1 MVSMDP
7 GKKFK
12 RRRKIYE
19 IPIDVELTPG
29 ATIWLTL
36 KEKGCEPLLTIKQV
50 SEGHNISQYAFRR
63 RESVGTIPAVFRTA
77 G

>member
-19 IPIDVELTPG
+19 IPIDLELTPG

-36 KEKGCEPLLTIKQV
+36 KEKGCEPNFTIRQAGKIYNAFQ
-50 SEGHNISQYAFRR
+50 HAFRR